1 MKGNCRHILFYCSI
15 SLLFFS
21 CSEKKTETLFETLA
35 PSYTGIDF
43 VNRMD
48 DSKSFRVLYYFYYY
62 NGGGVATGDINND
75 GLPDIYFTANSKAVN
90 KLYLNKGNLKFEDI
104 TAAAAV
110 AGSSDWCTGV
120 TMADVNGDGWLDI
133 YVSSVNNIYQFKG
146 HNELFINNHD
156 NTFTERSAEYGL
168 NISAFGTQAAFFD
181 YDQDGDLDCYLLN
194 QSQKPHENLVDTSNR
209 KKFDP
214 LAGDRLMRNDLNTAA
229 KKFTDVSAA
238 AGIYQSS
245 LGYGLGLAVADL
257 NNDGWDDIYI
267 GNDFHENDYCYI
279 NNRNGSFS
287 ESGAQRFNHYSRFSM
302 GNDIADFD
310 NDGQPDII
318 TTDMLPPDEKTLKTY
333 GSGERP
339 DIYKLII
346 SGNGYQTQLSRN
358 NLHRNNGGAETFSDI
373 ALMAGVSA
381 TDWSWGPLFA
391 DFDNDGNKDL
401 FISTGIVKRTV
412 DMDYVRFVSDIRVLP
427 GTDPRAQYDEALK
440 KIPDGASHNVVY
452 KGDGKG
458 GFTDKSVEWGT
469 ALQKGYHT
477 GAAYADLD
485 NDGDLDIV
493 INAVNASPLIY
504 KNTNAKGNHFS
515 IQLKGDNRN
524 TSGLGTKAWL
534 FTGNGIQY
542 QQLQSTRG
550 FQSSSEPVI
559 HFGIADSTAIDSV
572 LIVWPDQRYLVINKP
587 KAQVQFVVQQKDA
600 SGTFNYQQFFPSPV
614 SSWQNITAEVNS
626 KWQHRED
633 PFDDFNVQPL
643 IPHRMSTRGPK
654 VVVGDVNKDGLDDF
668 FVCGAKGQAGA
679 LMIQSKD
686 GSFAAKDSEVFIA
699 DREAEDVD
707 AVFIDVDKDGYQDL
721 FVVSG
726 GNEYPDG
733 HPLLTDRLYLNNRA
747 GGFKKSVNFLPTILT
762 NKSCT
767 AAADVDKDGDSDL
780 FIGAFSSAGNYGAP
794 SAAYLLLN
802 DGTGKFQQADTS
814 IINLSNAGM
823 ITGAAIADV
832 NSDGLNDI
840 IAAGDWMPVTVWRN
854 TGNGF
859 TRETFGPS
867 GLFQSVA
874 ITDINSD
881 GHPDIIAGNFGLN
894 SKLAAGRTGPLK
906 LYVNDYDQN
915 GQTETVMAYTID
927 GKEYPFLPKDEIEQS
942 IPFIKKKFLY
952 YASYA
957 GKTMDEILDSA
968 AGFQLE
974 AQELSSLYFINDGK
988 GNFSQHQL
996 PSAMQSSPIFAVAP
1010 VMKQTGYFISGGNF
1024 LDVLPYEGQYDAA
1037 ALMLFQF
1044 DKNGEKNNSNKPA
1057 RLITNKGQ
1065 VRDLDWIR
1073 IDKYG
1078 DVLIV
1083 AENNGPLS
1091 FYKIH
1096 PVQN

>member
-1 MKGNCRHILFYCSI
+1 MKCNCRHILFYCSTL
-15 SLLFFS
+15 LLFFS
-21 CSEKKTETLFETLA
+21 CSDKKTETLFETLA

-75 GLPDIYFTANSKAVN
+75 GLPDIYFTANSKAAN
-90 KLYLNKGNLKFEDI
+90 KLYLNKGNFKFEDI
-104 TAAAAV
+104 TATAAV

-146 HNELFINNHD
+146 HNELFINNHN

-181 YDQDGDLDCYLLN
+181 YDHDGDLDCYLLN

-229 KKFTDVSAA
+229 KKFTDVSAV

-267 GNDFHENDYCYI
+267 SNDFHENDYCYI
-279 NNRNGSFS
+279 NNKNGSFT
-287 ESGAQRFNHYSRFSM
+287 ESGAERFNHYSRFSM
-302 GNDIADFD
+302 GNDIADFN

-318 TTDMLPPDEKTLKTY
+318 TADMLPPDEKTLKTY

-358 NLHRNNGGAETFSDI
+358 NLHRNNGGAESFSDI

-412 DMDYVRFVSDIRVLP
+412 DMDYVRFVSDIRIQP

-440 KIPDGASHNVVY
+440 KIPDGASHNVVF
-452 KGDGKG
+452 KGDGNG
-458 GFTDKSVEWGT
+458 GFTDKSSEWGT
-469 ALQKGYHT
+469 ASQKGYHT

-493 INAVNASPLIY
+493 VNAVNASPLIY
-504 KNTNAKGNHFS
+504 RNNNKTGNHIS
-515 IQLKGDNRN
+515 IRLKGDGQN
-524 TSGLGTKAWL
+524 TFGIGTKTWL
-534 FTGNGIQY
+534 FTGDEIQY
-542 QQLQSTRG
+542 QQVQATRG
-550 FQSSSEPVI
+550 FQSSSETII
-559 HFGIADSTAIDSV
+559 HFGFADSTVIDSILV
-572 LIVWPDQRYLVINKP
+572 VWPDQRYQIIKNQKI
-587 KAQVQFVVQQKDA
+587 QVHLTLQQKEA
-600 SGTFNYQQFFPSPV
+600 SGKFDYYLYFPSPV
-614 SSWQNITAEVNS
+614 PSWQNITAEINCN
-626 KWQHRED
+626 WRHRED

-654 VVVGDVNKDGLDDF
+654 VVVEDVNKDGLDDF
-668 FVCGAKGQAGA
+668 FVCGAKGQAGS
-679 LMIQSKD
+679 LMIQTRE
-686 GSFAAKDSEVFIA
+686 GSFASVDSNVFIA

-707 AVFIDVDKDGYQDL
+707 AVFFDANNDGYTDL

-733 HPLLTDRLYLNNRA
+733 HPLLADRLYLNN
-747 GGFKKSVNFLPTILT
+747 KSGTFSKALNFLPKILT

-767 AAADVDKDGDSDL
+767 AAADVDKDGDVDL
-780 FIGAFSSAGNYGAP
+780 FIGSFSAAGKYGSP
-794 SAAYLLLN
+794 SDAYLLLN
-802 DGTGKFQQADTS
+802 DGTGKFEQAKSS
-814 IINLSNAGM
+814 IIDLSNAGM
-823 ITGAAIADV
+823 ITDAAMADM
-832 NSDGLNDI
+832 NSDGLSDI
-840 IAAGDWMPVTVWRN
+840 IVAGEWMPVTIWLN
-854 TGNGF
+854 TGKGF
-859 TRETFGPS
+859 AKETIGPS
-867 GLFQSVA
+867 GLFQSVTV
-874 ITDINSD
+874 TDINSD

-894 SKLAAGRTGPLK
+894 SKLAAGKNGPLK
-906 LYVNDYDQN
+906 LYVNDYDKN
-915 GQTETVMAYTID
+915 GQTETVLAYTIK

-957 GKTMDEILDSA
+957 GKTMNEIFDDA

-988 GNFSQHQL
+988 GNFSQHHL
-996 PSAMQSSPIFAVAP
+996 PTALQSSPIFAVAP
-1010 VMKQTGYFISGGNF
+1010 VQQHPGYFISGGNF

-1044 DKNGEKNNSNKPA
+1044 EKNAPKNNSNQLA

-1073 IDKYG
+1073 IGKFG
-1078 DVLIV
+1078 DVLI
-1083 AENNGPLS
+1083 AAQNNATLS
-1091 FYKIH
+1091 FYKIQ